1 MSKILWIIL
10 AVVIIG
16 LIVVFGPLVIL
27 WALNTL
33 FPILAIPYNFY
44 TWLATVILNLTWMAK
59 VSYKNE

>member
-10 AVVIIG
+10 AVAIIG
-16 LIVVFGPLVIL
+16 LVVVFGPLVIL

-59 VSYKNE
+59 VSYQK